1 MRALLSLAVAIAVVP
16 SIASCAD
23 DEAVPDGRPA
33 DERIDA
39 ARADAAVALDA
50 APDAAPFCGYQT
62 NNVPWPV
69 CPEYITECTG
79 APNQPFDCDYYCYLG
94 GCCSMSL
101 GSWTRTVIDCVPPP
115 PPPWPDAGVD
125 AQRP

>member
-1 MRALLSLAVAIAVVP
+1 MRALPSVAFAIAVIG
-16 SIASCAD
+16 SIPGCAA
-23 DEAVPDGRPA
+23 DEAVPDGQPG
-33 DERIDA
+33 D
-39 ARADAAVALDA
+39 ARAGDARVADA

-62 NNVPWPV
+62 SNVPWPV

-101 GSWTRTVIDCVPPP
+101 GSWTRTVIDCFQPPP
-115 PPPWPDAGVD
+115 PEPDAGVD
-125 AQRP
+125 AQPE